1 MRITAEQLVTL
12 TMNLHMDHR
21 FSGRQFY
28 EAYQVRDELLREH
41 PDLDGVDPPPG
52 YDHIRQAYLPPS
64 WQRVQMRE
72 PYHPERSAVR
82 PLTDRDLRPEP
93 HAASP
98 HFEAGQRRDAWAPF
112 QPPPD
117 PIQQILDDLDVLRSD
132 PMAALTYVCHR
143 SRGIESAEAMRWARL
158 TANVHSLL
166 QITHGYIHAD
176 QRAESMRQGQEGMA
190 GARQRGFHETWAP
203 PAEPLSSVPPVNPAD
218 VRMALEHLE
227 WEANV
232 AAGR

>member
-28 EAYQVRDELLREH
+28 EAYEVRDALLSDY
-41 PDLDGVDPPPG
+41 PDLDGVQPPPS
-52 YDHIRQAYLPPS
+52 YEHIRQAYLPPS

-72 PYHPERSAVR
+72 PYHPERASVR
-82 PLTDRDLRPEP
+82 PLIDRDVQPEP
-93 HAASP
+93 HPDSP
-98 HFEAGQRRDAWAPF
+98 HLEAGRRRDDWAPF

-117 PIQQILDDLDVLRSD
+117 PIQQILDDLDALRGD

-143 SRGIESAEAMRWARL
+143 ARGIESAEAMLWARL
-158 TANVHSLL
+158 TANVHSML
-166 QITHGYIHAD
+166 QATPGYIRAD

-190 GARQRGFHETWAP
+190 GARQRGFHDTWAP
-203 PAEPLSSVPPVNPAD
+203 APEPVSSVPGVNPGE
-218 VRMALEHLE
+218 VRTALEQLE
-227 WEANV
+227 WEASV